1 MVEVFRGVIVI
12 LTGATRLGFRAVAVQ
27 IALRRGVH
35 GSDGRESGEE
45 K

>member
-1 MVEVFRGVIVI
+1 MVGLFGGVIG

-35 GSDGRESGEE
+35 GSDGREGGEE
-45 K
+45 E